1 MSKPVTLRSLGFSGC
16 EHQFSWGE
24 NRRDHNCMMCNA
36 KRLGQDTFEGGSI
49 DYPLSREA
57 QLILES
63 AMRRHGD
70 LLDENMEYSEPRHDD
85 VGLN

>member
-1 MSKPVTLRSLGFSGC
+1 MSKPVTLRSYGWTGC
-16 EHQFSWGE
+16 EHQLSAGQ
-24 NRRDHNCMMCNA
+24 NRRDHNCMFCGA
-36 KRLGQDTFEGGSI
+36 PRLSADKFGEGSI

-70 LLDENMEYSEPRHDD
+70 LK
-85 VGLN
+85 